1 MTASYFDH
9 LATRPVR
16 SVPDSDGLCSYL
28 LVVDGAFVSS
38 LSPVKTT
45 LSDLE
50 AIAFLWPHSEAERR
64 FRELVER
71 WPYLRGAQA
80 VRGRP

>member
-9 LATRPVR
+9 LTTPRHQH
-16 SVPDSDGLCSYL
+16 VPDSDGLCTYL
-28 LVVDGAFVSS
+28 LVVDGAFVQS

-50 AIAFLWPHSEAERR
+50 AIAFLWPHSEAEKW